1 MKRAWPTSPL
11 RRQFRDL
18 TLRLAVDRY
27 FQNPSATEALY
38 GPIAQWDVSKVTN
51 MRRLFCG
58 EHDFNGDLSKWDVSS
73 VTDMRWMFH
82 RARAFN
88 CDLSM
93 WDTSHVVDMGRMFK
107 NAHAFN
113 GDLNAWDT
121 SSVSSPIA

>member
-1 MKRAWPTSPL
+1 MK

-73 VTDMRWMFH
+73 VTGMDGMFCG
-82 RARAFN
+82 AR
-88 CDLSM
+88 
-93 WDTSHVVDMGRMFK
+93 
-107 NAHAFN
+107 AFN
-113 GDLNAWDT
+113 GDLSA
-121 SSVSSPIA
+121 VGRVQRHRHVPHVRRCARLQR